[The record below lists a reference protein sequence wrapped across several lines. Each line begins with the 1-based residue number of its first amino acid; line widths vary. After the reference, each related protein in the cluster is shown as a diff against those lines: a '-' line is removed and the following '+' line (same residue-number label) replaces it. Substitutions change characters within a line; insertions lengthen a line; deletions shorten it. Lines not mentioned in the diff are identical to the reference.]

1 MISPAFDVADAQRD
15 MRDAYA
21 GGAPGMFASALV
33 WLTAGLV
40 AVQVSPQ
47 RAVIALFVGGMFIH
61 PAGVLVAKVLGRRG
75 QHAHGNPLGLL
86 ALETTVW
93 LVLSMPLA
101 YVVSLYRL
109 DLFFPAMLLVIA
121 GRYATFGTV
130 YGSRLFW
137 LCGGALAVAAY
148 ALAAAKAAPATGAFS
163 GAAIEAVFAGVV
175 LARDGAKRAAAGRGR
190 TGAENRVI

>member
-1 MISPAFDVADAQRD
+1 MFAPALDVADAQQD

-33 WLTAGLV
+33 WLVVGLV
-40 AVQVSPQ
+40 AVQLPPQ
-47 RAVIALFVGGMFIH
+47 RAVVTLFVGGMLIH
-61 PAGVLVAKVLGRRG
+61 PAGVLIARALGRRG

-137 LCGGALAVAAY
+137 LCGGALAAAAY

-175 LARDGAKRAAAGRGR
+175 LARDGAGRAAGRGR
-190 TGAENRVI
+190 IGARDRVV